1 MHPFTVRMRT
11 NLSASPPDD
20 APTTT
25 QGCLPDRIGRALQLL
40 DDPTPSWDALEALLC
55 TSPQLMAALL
65 LVGLDALPEPSGHC
79 PAASHDTL
87 SVRLQHLLRALG
99 PDLCRV
105 WLMTEEPHI
114 RRCSQDTEARV
125 LRQGRCAY
133 LLAQSQGYPA
143 PDEALIGALL
153 IGLQTASLGSITD
166 TSGAALPAG
175 ASAALADALSL
186 AWPLPAE
193 TLQTAHPLLRLIGCA
208 QWLAQPGWQER
219 SAQLTRLSGLPV
231 TVLESILTSQPEGQT
246 RTDHPV
252 FTAAQPSSIRDLHA
266 LKQGN
271 EATGLPSA
279 PEWLRSTA
287 LRGSLRAAFDELDDE
302 VFSRRQA
309 LARGL
314 LGKLRANLLL
324 CCDDHGVMLPPD
336 GCEPASR
343 HAFMQALR
351 LSVDDPV
358 SVVALTA
365 RSGRPAKWQIEHA
378 DRSRSLVDWQI
389 ARRLGTS
396 CLTVH
401 PLGLILNA
409 EKPAVLVTACTPDQ
423 LGNPHLQAL
432 LALASALVNAS
443 RIRMQRARVTASL
456 EADIKQHYREYT
468 SRVAHEARNPL
479 TVMRNYLET
488 LGQRYPGAH
497 GLSQD
502 LALVNTEIERLTQ
515 LMGQLAAGPHTTA
528 HEAAHCD
535 VASVLR
541 EMRQLY
547 GVALFER
554 HDILFDLRLATELP
568 LAAMP
573 ASALKQILLNLLRN
587 ASEALQAGGRCSV
600 VVPAQ
605 LLLANGKRCIE
616 IRVIDN
622 GPGLPAARMDALNT
636 PGQSSKQ
643 GEHQGLG
650 LSVVDTL
657 LREWHGSM
665 LCRSQAGTGTSF
677 QLLVPVVDSR

>member
-1 MHPFTVRMRT
+1 MRT
-11 NLSASPPDD
+11 NLSASPHDD
-20 APTTT
+20 APIKT

-40 DDPTPSWDALEALLC
+40 DDPTPSWEALEALLC
-55 TSPQLMAALL
+55 TSPQLLTALL
-65 LVGLDALPEPSGHC
+65 LVGLDAFPETSGDC
-79 PAASHDTL
+79 SGASHDAL
-87 SVRLQHLLRALG
+87 SRRLQQLLRTLG

-114 RRCSQDTEARV
+114 RRCSSDMEAHV
-125 LRQGRCAY
+125 LRQARCAY

-143 PDEALIGALL
+143 PDEALVGALL
-153 IGLQTASLGSITD
+153 IGLQTASLESISD
-166 TSGAALPAG
+166 TPGAALPAG
-175 ASAALADALSL
+175 ASPALADALSL
-186 AWPLPAE
+186 AWPLTAE
-193 TLQTAHPLLRLIGCA
+193 ALQTAHPLLRLIGCA
-208 QWLAQPGWQER
+208 QWLTQPGWQDHP
-219 SAQLTRLSGLPV
+219 AQLTRLTDLPL
-231 TVLESILTSQPEGQT
+231 TALESILNALSADQGRTTNPVFSPALTSSIH
-246 RTDHPV
+246 DLHPV
-252 FTAAQPSSIRDLHA
+252 N
-266 LKQGN
+266 QGN
-271 EATGLPSA
+271 EPSGLPA
-279 PEWLRSTA
+279 VPQWLLSTA
-287 LRGSLRAAFDELDDE
+287 IRGSVRAAFDELDE
-302 VFSRRQA
+302 NVFSRRQA
-309 LARGL
+309 LARRL
-314 LGKLRANLLL
+314 FGKLRANLLL
-324 CCDDHGVMLPPD
+324 CCDDHGVMLPPY
-336 GCEPASR
+336 GCEPAPT
-343 HAFMQALR
+343 HEFMQALR
-351 LSVDDPV
+351 LSLDDPV
-358 SVVALTA
+358 SVVALAA
-365 RSGRPAKWQIEHA
+365 RSGRPAIWQAEQA

-401 PLGLILNA
+401 PLGLTLNA
-409 EKPAVLVTACTPDQ
+409 DRPAVLVTACTPDQ
-423 LGNPHLQAL
+423 LENPHLQAL
-432 LALASALVNAS
+432 LELASALVNAS
-443 RIRMQRARVTASL
+443 RLQLQRAHMTASL
-456 EADIKQHYREYT
+456 EADIKQHYRDHT
-468 SRVAHEARNPL
+468 SRIAHEARNPL

-515 LMGQLAAGPHTTA
+515 LMGQLAAGPQTAA

-535 VASVLR
+535 VTGVLR

-547 GVALFER
+547 CVALFER
-554 HDILFDLRLATELP
+554 HDILFDLRLAAGLP
-568 LAAMP
+568 YAAMP

-622 GPGLPAARMDALNT
+622 GPGLPAERMDALNT